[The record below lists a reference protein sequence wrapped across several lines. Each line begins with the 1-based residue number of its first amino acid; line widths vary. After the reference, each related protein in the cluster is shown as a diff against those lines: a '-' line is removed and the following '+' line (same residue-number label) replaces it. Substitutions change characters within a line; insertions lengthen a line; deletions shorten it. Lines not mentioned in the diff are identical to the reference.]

1 MTCYRMKIDP
11 SEPPEIPEESL
22 TCDICGQRFDTVESL
37 EEHKLS
43 EVKDVELKD
52 KGVDQLMILSMK
64 KNPVNL

>member
-1 MTCYRMKIDP
+1 MIYYRMKIDT
-11 SEPPEIPEESL
+11 SEPPAIPEESL

-52 KGVDQLMILSMK
+52 KGVD
-64 KNPVNL
+64 